1 MNAQSS
7 TINSNNHNDDMVTNV
22 GSKDKK
28 EDEVENKDEN
38 DGKNTVEGKD
48 EGDRKS
54 IGSCDLCET
63 VTVKGNQ

>member
-1 MNAQSS
+1 
-7 TINSNNHNDDMVTNV
+7 MVTNV

-28 EDEVENKDEN
+28 EDEVANKDEN